1 LLTSQTGLIVKIK
14 LSKSASKF
22 LKKLDDS
29 SRENVIGK
37 IGILKTCLET
47 QKVYP
52 PEELDIKKLKG
63 ELKGFSRIRVG
74 KIRVIFQIR
83 SVTNEIFI
91 YDINYRGNIYDS

>member
-1 LLTSQTGLIVKIK
+1 MQIK
-14 LSKSASKF
+14 LSKSADKF
-22 LKKLDDS
+22 LKKVDS
-29 SRENVIGK
+29 SSRKAVVAK

-63 ELKGFSRIRVG
+63 TLAGFSRIRVG

-83 SVTNEIFI
+83 KETGEIFI
-91 YDINYRGNIYDS
+91 YDINYRGNIYDA